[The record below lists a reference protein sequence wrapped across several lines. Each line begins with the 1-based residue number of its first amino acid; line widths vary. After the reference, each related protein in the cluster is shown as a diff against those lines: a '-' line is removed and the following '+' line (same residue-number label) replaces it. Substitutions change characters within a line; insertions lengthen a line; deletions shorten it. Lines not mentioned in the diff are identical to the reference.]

1 MRISRQV
8 IVTLLLILWVVS
20 MLLLACSSND
30 DGTQSQEQED
40 VVITIGN
47 LSDLTGVAA
56 NAMELID
63 MALEDLVEHFNEENL
78 IPGVELEVIT
88 YDGQYDPARDI
99 PGYEWLRERGADLIW
114 TPAPPAAATLKPRAD
129 EDKFMLFASAA
140 NLDELMPAGYTF
152 SAGTIPEFQAYTL
165 LDWLAKNDW
174 DYTTNGPA
182 KIGAAGWADNYLTS
196 LFDAAEEY
204 ADVHPDQFEWVSGH
218 LTDFGFTWG
227 PEVDAL
233 KDCDYIII
241 PNPMTNFVKGY
252 RELRYTAKFLGT
264 DNHGAFLGM
273 IDDAGLWDEI
283 DEMLM
288 IRSTKWWNE
297 EGAIIDLT
305 KKLLYEYHPDEAE
318 EIMAKGVGYIAMAN
332 LYQVLT
338 IIQNAAEI
346 VGPDNVDSEAL
357 YEAAQ
362 SFSLM
367 VDGVERFNFNETKR
381 YSTNYYGIYLA
392 DETSEDL
399 IRVGTE
405 WYQQLLE
412 P

>member
-1 MRISRQV
+1 MNTSNKLAFNLLV
-8 IVTLLLILWVVS
+8 ILVSTLILIS
-20 MLLLACSSND
+20 ACSSND
-30 DGTQSQEQED
+30 DETQSQEQKD

-63 MALEDLVEHFNEENL
+63 MALEDLVTYFNQENL

-99 PGYEWLRERGADLIW
+99 SGYEWLRERGADLIW
-114 TPAPPAAATLKPRAD
+114 TPAPPTAATLKPRAD
-129 EDKFMLFASAA
+129 KDQFMLFATAA

-152 SAGTIPEFQAYTL
+152 SVGTIPEFQAYTL
-165 LDWLAKNDW
+165 LDWLAYNDW

-182 KIGAAGWADNYLTS
+182 KIGAAGWADNYLRS

-227 PEVDAL
+227 PEVNAL
-233 KDCDYIII
+233 KDCDYIIV
-241 PNPMTNFVKGY
+241 PNPMANFVKEY
-252 RELRYTAKFLGT
+252 REMGYTAKFLGT
-264 DNHGAFLGM
+264 DNHAAFLGM
-273 IDDAGLWDEI
+273 VTDAGLWDEI
-283 DEMLM
+283 DGMLF

-297 EGAIIDLT
+297 EGPIIDLT
-305 KKLLYEYHPDEAE
+305 KNLLNRYHPSEAE
-318 EIMAKGVGYIAMAN
+318 ATISKGVGYIAMAN

-338 IIQNAAEI
+338 IVKDAVET
-346 VGPDNVDSEAL
+346 VGPEKFDSQAL
-357 YEAAQ
+357 YQAAQ
-362 SFSLM
+362 GFSLTI
-367 VDGVERFNFNETKR
+367 DEVERFNFNETKR
-381 YSTNYYGIYLA
+381 YSTNYYGVYMA
-392 DETSEDL
+392 DEASEDL
-399 IRVGTE
+399 IRLDPE
-405 WYQQLLE
+405 WYHQLLE